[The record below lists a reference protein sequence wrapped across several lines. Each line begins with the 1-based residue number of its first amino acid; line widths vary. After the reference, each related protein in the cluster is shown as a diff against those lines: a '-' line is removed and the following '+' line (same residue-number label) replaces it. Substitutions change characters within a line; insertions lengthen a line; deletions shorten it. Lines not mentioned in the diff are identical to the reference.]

1 MTSAVPSTTRE
12 VPGAV
17 DATSHQTYSVY
28 KMYDTSKQYEGTH
41 ISVSGARDDFANLV
55 NRAAYKEER
64 VIITRRGRA
73 IAAIVPIEDVAY
85 LERLED
91 EYDVQEALKVL
102 NDPNEMANT
111 IPWER
116 VEAGLDTQ
124 KKG

>member
-1 MTSAVPSTTRE
+1 MRC
-12 VPGAV
+12 AV
-17 DATSHQTYSVY
+17 DATSHPTYSSY
-28 KMYDTSKQYEGTH
+28 KMYDTAEQHEGTH

-55 NRAAYKEER
+55 NRVAYKEER

-91 EYDVQEALKVL
+91 EYDVQQALQVI

-111 IPWER
+111 VPWEQ
-116 VEAGLDTQ
+116 VEAEFDAQ
-124 KKG
+124 KKGLT

>member
-1 MTSAVPSTTRE
+1 MYEPSDDHDG
-12 VPGAV
+12 VQV
-17 DATSHQTYSVY
+17 
-28 KMYDTSKQYEGTH
+28 
-41 ISVSGARDDFANLV
+41 SVSQARDDFAELV

-102 NDPNEMANT
+102 NDPNEMANA
-111 IPWER
+111 IPLEQ
-116 VEAGLDTQ
+116 VEAELDRAQ
-124 KKG
+124 KRG